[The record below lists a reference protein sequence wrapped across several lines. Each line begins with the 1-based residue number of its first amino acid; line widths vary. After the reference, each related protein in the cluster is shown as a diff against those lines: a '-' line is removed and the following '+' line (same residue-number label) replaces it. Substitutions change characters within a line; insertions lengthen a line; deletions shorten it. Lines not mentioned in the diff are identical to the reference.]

1 MVIAQVCLRL
11 ATIKDHSNMCSF
23 VTKHN
28 ATDVTSFEG
37 ACNWHAD
44 CRNVHQSCCC
54 KLNVHFS
61 TISSL
66 QRRRRCPVNGRLGW
80 AAGGGI
86 NLPRFLVNGWAAA
99 GGDFHAAGENKWK
112 NTTFKTPKQVLL
124 TLVWSGILSHY
135 AGARE
140 RGARK
145 RGDVGDSNQFKT
157 LMSRTPRNN
166 M

>member
-1 MVIAQVCLRL
+1 MIIAQVSLRL

-23 VTKHN
+23 STQHN
-28 ATDVTSFEG
+28 ATDVVSFEG

-44 CRNVHQSCCC
+44 CRNVHQSCCR

-61 TISSL
+61 TIRCI
-66 QRRRRCPVNGRLGW
+66 QRRRRSPVNGRLGW

-112 NTTFKTPKQVLL
+112 KYNFQNAKTSAAYSCLVRYSVTLCWSKGSWSQETRRLRRFQSVQTFN
-124 TLVWSGILSHY
+124 
-135 AGARE
+135 E
-140 RGARK
+140 
-145 RGDVGDSNQFKT
+145 
-157 LMSRTPRNN
+157 
-166 M
+166 